1 MKLRFTKMQGA
12 GNDFVVIDGVRTS
25 IKLSE
30 EQIRKIA
37 NRQTGVGCDQ
47 VLIIEPPKRPDADFE
62 YRIFNADGSTAG
74 QCGNGAR
81 CVGRFIHEQRLSAK
95 STITLEVGS
104 DLRRLTFN
112 ETGRVKAELGVPVFE
127 PAKVPFTAERDEIEQ
142 VLSLNNI
149 TVMAGVLSM
158 GNPHAVLLVDDVKS
172 TPVEKIG
179 RMIQA
184 LEVFP
189 EGVNVGFMQI
199 ESSTQISLR
208 VFERGAGETLACGSG
223 ACAAVVHGIRLGQLS
238 NNVTV
243 SVPGGKLEV
252 SWDDSNAAVWLAGPA
267 DTVFEGKLTLW

>member
-25 IKLSE
+25 IKLGE

-127 PAKVPFTAERDEIEQ
+127 PAKVPFTAERDEMEQ

-267 DTVFEGKLTLW
+267 DTVFEGKLTL

>member
-95 STITLEVGS
+95 STIILEVGS

-267 DTVFEGKLTLW
+267 DTVFEGKLTL

>member
-30 EQIRKIA
+30 EQVRKIA